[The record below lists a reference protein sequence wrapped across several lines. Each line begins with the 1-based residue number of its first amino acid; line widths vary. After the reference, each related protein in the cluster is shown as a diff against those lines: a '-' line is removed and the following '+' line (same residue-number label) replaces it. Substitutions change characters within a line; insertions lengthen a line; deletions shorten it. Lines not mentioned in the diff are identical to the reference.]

1 MPFFIKK
8 ILRRSLEIVKLPF
21 SILKT
26 NILSSKSILPFESN
40 FKSASDNGK
49 YPELALKAA
58 TESNVFSIFRRH
70 HKYTEILEHV
80 TRNQGQEYLKIIREK
95 YDFKDDEIFEIIL

>member
-1 MPFFIKK
+1 MSFFIKK
-8 ILRRSLEIVKLPF
+8 ILFSAFERIKLPF

-26 NILSSKSILPFESN
+26 NILSSKPILPLESN

-58 TESNVFSIFRRH
+58 SLIQMFFQF
-70 HKYTEILEHV
+70 L
-80 TRNQGQEYLKIIREK
+80 GDIINIQK
-95 YDFKDDEIFEIIL
+95 F